1 MDKTLIII
9 LAIILFVLVLLNS
22 IKFSV
27 TNVYSVENPH
37 QNDSSCSQTQY
48 GCCPDG
54 VNSKINFDGTNCPL
68 YNPGPGYPDNKP
80 DVVVTHI

>member
-54 VNSKINFDGTNCPL
+54 VNSKINYDGTNCPA
-68 YNPGPGYPDNKP
+68 YNPGHGYPDNKP

>member
-9 LAIILFVLVLLNS
+9 LAIILFVLVLLNN

-27 TNVYSVENPH
+27 TNVYSVNSD
-37 QNDSSCSQTQY
+37 QNDSNCSQTQF

-54 VNSKINFDGTNCPL
+54 INSKINFDGTNCPA
-68 YNPGPGYPDNKP
+68 YNPGAGYPDNKP
-80 DVVVTHI
+80 DVVVTHV